1 MGHSSQLPDKL
12 FFKIGEVAD
21 IVGVKAH
28 VLRYWEQEFRQL
40 KPMKTRGSHRVYRRQ
55 DVETAMLIRRL
66 VHDEGFT
73 IPGAKKRIR
82 ELQKD
87 GSVEPQQVEA
97 KRETE
102 LRADLL
108 RIRADLEAFVSRLD
122 NFELPTLVGFESHAA
137 PEQEPVREA
146 AARLQS

>member
-1 MGHSSQLPDKL
+1 MAHSSQLPDKL

-82 ELQKD
+82 ELQKE
-87 GSVEPQQVEA
+87 GASEPRAEA

-108 RIRADLEAFVSRLD
+108 RIRADLQDFVSRLD
-122 NFELPTLVGFESHAA
+122 DLPLPV
-137 PEQEPVREA
+137 EPGLETSPAKEKEPALATVRA
-146 AARLQS
+146 H

>member
-1 MGHSSQLPDKL
+1 MAHSSQLPDKL

-82 ELQKD
+82 ELQKE
-87 GSVEPQQVEA
+87 GVAEPQVEA

-108 RIRADLEAFVSRLD
+108 RIRADLQEFVSRLD
-122 NFELPTLVGFESHAA
+122 HLALPQLDAVESRSAT
-137 PEQEPVREA
+137 ERETIKESTS
-146 AARLQS
+146 ARAQ